1 MDLFAQRM
9 DREHPEMKGW
19 SQSLV
24 TPLQRQVAGDTGR
37 PLLLILS
44 AVGVV
49 LLIVCFN
56 VAGLLL
62 TRSITREREFALRAA
77 LGAGSGR
84 VLRQVLTES
93 LLLALAGGLGAATVA
108 AAGVSLVK
116 AFGPPNLPRLQEA
129 SANPRVFG
137 FACIVTVLT
146 GILFGLAPALGVST
160 WQGRSAK
167 EVKRAAQP
175 RATHGCGLP
184 WWFRKSPWRLLL

>member
-62 TRSITREREFALRAA
+62 TRSIT
-77 LGAGSGR
+77 
-84 VLRQVLTES
+84 
-93 LLLALAGGLGAATVA
+93 
-108 AAGVSLVK
+108 
-116 AFGPPNLPRLQEA
+116 
-129 SANPRVFG
+129 SA
-137 FACIVTVLT
+137 
-146 GILFGLAPALGVST
+146 
-160 WQGRSAK
+160 
-167 EVKRAAQP
+167 
-175 RATHGCGLP
+175 
-184 WWFRKSPWRLLL
+184 WWPI